1 MKFTFSLMSEA
12 DAQDVSMWRYEAP
25 YDVYNTTMLRDDSK
39 EEPDITELLDRDS
52 PYYTVRDEQ
61 GELVGYFCYG
71 TAGQPWGVSEPAL
84 YVEDRVIVIGLA
96 LRPDL
101 TGKGVGLSFVNAG
114 LAFARE
120 QFAPTMF
127 RLYVMTFN
135 QRAIRVYERAGF
147 HNVGKI
153 TVHNMHGPMEFVEM
167 ERDAQPVNT

>member
-1 MKFTFSLMSEA
+1 MKFTFSLMTEA
-12 DAQDVSMWRYEAP
+12 EAQDVSMWRYEAP
-25 YDVYNTTMLRDDSK
+25 YDVYNTSNDSE

-52 PYYTVRDEQ
+52 PYYAVRDEQ

-71 TAGQPWGVSEPAL
+71 TAGQPWGVSEPTL
-84 YVEDRVIVIGLA
+84 YVDDRVLVIGLA
-96 LRPDL
+96 LRPNL
-101 TGKGVGLSFVNAG
+101 TGKGIGLSFVNAG

-120 QFAPTMF
+120 QFSPTMF

-153 TVHNMHGPMEFVEM
+153 TVHNMHGPVEFIEM
-167 ERDAQPVNT
+167 ETDAQPIST

>member
-1 MKFTFSLMSEA
+1 MKFTFSPTNET
-12 DAQDVSMWRYEAP
+12 DAHEVSAWRYEAP
-25 YDVYNTTMLRDDSK
+25 YDVYNTGTDGDNGD
-39 EEPDITELLDRDS
+39 EIDISELLDRSS

-84 YVEDRVIVIGLA
+84 YVDNKVIVIGLA
-96 LRPDL
+96 LRPNL
-101 TGKGVGLSFVNAG
+101 TGKGLGLSFVNAG

-147 HNVGKI
+147 HNAGKI
-153 TVHNMHGPMEFVEM
+153 TVHNMHGTVEFVEM
-167 ERDAQPVNT
+167 ECDA

>member
-1 MKFTFSLMSEA
+1 MQFTFSPLNET
-12 DAQDVSMWRYEAP
+12 DARTVITWRYEAP
-25 YDVYNTTMLRDDSK
+25 YDVYNTGNDDEGAS
-39 EEPDITELLDRDS
+39 DFSELLDRRS
-52 PYYTVRDEQ
+52 PYYAVRDEQ
-61 GELVGYFCYG
+61 GDLVGYFCYG
-71 TAGQPWGVSEPAL
+71 TAGQPWEVNEPSL
-84 YVEDRVIVIGLA
+84 YVDNRVIVIGLA

-101 TGKGVGLSFVNAG
+101 TGKGLGLSFINAG

-153 TVHNMHGPMEFVEM
+153 TVHNMQGPVEFIEM
-167 ERDAQPVNT
+167 ETDAQS